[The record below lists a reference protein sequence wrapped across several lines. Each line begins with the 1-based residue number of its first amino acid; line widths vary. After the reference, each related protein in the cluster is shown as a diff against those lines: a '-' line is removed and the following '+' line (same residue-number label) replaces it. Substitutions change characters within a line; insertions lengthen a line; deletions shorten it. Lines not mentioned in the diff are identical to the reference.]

1 MNDASHTSTIAVRP
15 RRATRGQTPSAASS
29 CPRCRAA
36 ALDSIQARIVA
47 AADTERRRLERDLHD
62 GAQQRLVSLSLQL
75 ALVSRQLTPDS
86 ESKRMLDAARAEL
99 AASLT
104 ELRELAR
111 GLHPAVLSSRGLPA
125 ALESLAC
132 RAPLPVQLTVDVE
145 RHLPAPVE
153 IAAYYLVSEALTN
166 VAKYASATAA
176 AVNVTRH
183 SGRVVVEVI
192 DDGIGGADAASG
204 SGLRGLADR
213 VQALR
218 GHVHV
223 VSPPGGGTRVR
234 AEIPCGSLADRS

>member
-1 MNDASHTSTIAVRP
+1 MPTCQMRP
-15 RRATRGQTPSAASS
+15 M
-29 CPRCRAA
+29 
-36 ALDSIQARIVA
+36 QARVVA

-62 GAQQRLVSLSLQL
+62 GAQQRLVSLSLSL

-86 ESKRMLDAARAEL
+86 EAKRMLDAARAEL

-125 ALESLAC
+125 ALDSLAC

-145 RHLPAPVE
+145 RRLPAPIE

-166 VAKYASATAA
+166 VAKYAGATTA

-192 DDGIGGADAASG
+192 DDGIGGADAAGG

-234 AEIPCGSLADRS
+234 AEIPCGSLTDRS